1 MLFGQ
6 NIIIG
11 FEGTHP
17 NDRTVM
23 EVSRLIEAGAI
34 GGLIFF
40 KYNILSPIQVRAL
53 TRHFHSLSAPHPL
66 FLSVDQEGGRV
77 ERLSTSNGFKSHRSA
92 FQIASL
98 RDVEAAKVHYISMA
112 EMVREAGFNLVFG
125 PVVDHHDAACPII
138 GQYQRA
144 YGSET
149 AEITPYAEAF
159 VESFRRLG
167 ILTCIKHFP
176 GHGSSRADS
185 HAGFVDVTDH
195 WTADELIPFKA
206 MITTGHADMVMT
218 AHVWHKNVDQADPAS
233 LSGAWI
239 REKLRTQL
247 AYNGVVITD
256 DLYMGAIMNHA
267 PLKDAV
273 ARSFLAGGDIA
284 LLSMNAAAR
293 LNAEGRRETT
303 LNLEDIRHHLEQ
315 LVDAGVLPLSLIE
328 ASALRVLSLKS
339 FFSKYP
345 QAVMPDCQ
353 KQFDL

>member
-17 NDRTVM
+17 NDRSVM

-40 KYNILSPIQVRAL
+40 KYNVLSPIQVRAL

-66 FLSVDQEGGRV
+66 FISVDQEGGRV
-77 ERLSTSNGFKSHRSA
+77 ERLSTSNGFKSHKSA
-92 FQIASL
+92 LQIAAL
-98 RDVEAAKVHYISMA
+98 RDVEVAKDHYLSMA
-112 EMVREAGFNLVFG
+112 EMVKEAGFNLVFG

-144 YGSET
+144 YGSGT
-149 AEITPYAEAF
+149 SEITPYAEAF

-167 ILTCIKHFP
+167 ILSCIKHFP

-195 WTADELIPFKA
+195 WTVDELMPFKE
-206 MITTGHADMVMT
+206 MTTSGHAHMVMT
-218 AHVWHKNVDQADPAS
+218 AHVWHKNVDPADPAS
-233 LSGAWI
+233 LSSAWV
-239 REKLRTQL
+239 RETLRTQL

-256 DLYMGAIMNHA
+256 DLYMGAIMNHVS
-267 PLKDAV
+267 LKDA
-273 ARSFLAGGDIA
+273 ALRSFLAGGDIA

-293 LNAEGRRETT
+293 LNAEGKTEAT
-303 LNLEDIRHHLEQ
+303 LNLENIRHHLNQMVEE
-315 LVDAGVLPLSLIE
+315 GVLPLSIIE
-328 ASALRVLSLKS
+328 DSALRVLSLKS
-339 FFSKYP
+339 FFSKHP
-345 QAVMPDCQ
+345 QA
-353 KQFDL
+353 